1 MNTIRTTITFHEALY
16 RQLAVQ
22 AAVMGVGL
30 SDLVNRKLTNV
41 NAGTSDASAKQKI
54 RENRAFFRALG
65 KKLGRTDWTKL
76 VREERDRDNG

>member
-1 MNTIRTTITFHEALY
+1 MNTIRTTITFTEALY
-16 RQLAVQ
+16 RQLSIQ

-30 SDLVNRKLTNV
+30 SDLVNRKLANV
-41 NAGTSDASAKQKI
+41 NAGTSDVSAEQKI

-76 VREERDRDNG
+76 VREERNRDNG